1 MTDTLPN
8 TEDELIKLRN
18 LKGDEYRE
26 LLPLTASTPTDKL
39 SKALNILTDFVN
51 INNKFIQIAK
61 TPSDKQLLLNA
72 IDEINKQKARVQD
85 LLNSSSAIPSGTTNR
100 APDQIPSTMSELEA
114 LYEQKEEAY
123 QTLVFSVDANMKLPE
138 IRRLNQE
145 LGDILNAMLEIV
157 ATTKQSSGNLSAVQ
171 QDLLAKLQKIENDAL
186 KLKKDTDA
194 VETLRRIRADEE
206 SRFSSSLYFYI
217 GAVLVVALLIL
228 LVMFV
233 FSGKKSEA
241 STPMPM
247 SPSTTPPLM

>member
-1 MTDTLPN
+1 MAT
-8 TEDELIKLRN
+8 
-18 LKGDEYRE
+18 
-26 LLPLTASTPTDKL
+26 
-39 SKALNILTDFVN
+39 
-51 INNKFIQIAK
+51 
-61 TPSDKQLLLNA
+61 LNA
-72 IDEINKQKARVQD
+72 
-85 LLNSSSAIPSGTTNR
+85 LPTTM
-100 APDQIPSTMSELEA
+100 PELEA

-123 QTLVFSVDANMKLPE
+123 QTLVFSVDAKMKLPE